1 MGRTS
6 EKFLKRLSKH
16 PSLGNE
22 IRQMI
27 APIQRAL
34 TTLSRGTAIWD
45 SQGDAIDPLH
55 NVYTAIQ
62 NATSFFAERFTSL
75 PEFTAYY
82 QIVDK
87 AENEYM
93 PSAPP
98 MSPLT
103 KSYFTTW
110 AFFDVRFG
118 RDRETLG
125 SCLLHVSEELGFG
138 QNVLDAIRA
147 FSDSRMGI
155 YESLKSRSGRSRLR
169 ELITDIEY
177 DCVVTSGYQGRNGE
191 LLYVRL
197 CRPLEPVA
205 YHVVVTT
212 PYILLSFT
220 KADWTDYL
228 NRSLIDSD
236 GPKQRGLAHFLKYG
250 REPNQWNE
258 FIFQAYANYQFD
270 AIFLTGLPDVPSSLP
285 HAPKF

>member
-1 MGRTS
+1 MGRTC

-16 PSLGNE
+16 PSLGSE

-34 TTLSRGTAIWD
+34 ITLSRGTAIWD
-45 SQGDAIDPLH
+45 SQGDAVDPLH

-62 NATSFFAERFTSL
+62 NASSFFAERFTGL
-75 PEFTAYY
+75 PEFTPYY
-82 QIVDK
+82 QIVEK

-110 AFFDVRFG
+110 AFFDVCFG
-118 RDRETLG
+118 RDQETLG
-125 SCLLHVSEELGFG
+125 SCLLHVCEKLGFEP
-138 QNVLDAIRA
+138 NVLDAIRS

-155 YESLKSRSGRSRLR
+155 YEYLESKSGRSRLL
-169 ELITDIEY
+169 ELITDNEY
-177 DCVVTSGYQGRNGE
+177 DCVVTSGYQGRKGE
-191 LLYVRL
+191 LCYVRL
-197 CRPLEPVA
+197 CPPLEPVA

-220 KADWTDYL
+220 KANWTDYL
-228 NRSLIDSD
+228 NRSLID
-236 GPKQRGLAHFLKYG
+236 PEVRETRGLAHFLKYG